1 MSGITYF
8 GQTDFRNEQK
18 KFGIKDKDRLR
29 HIYIIGKTGVG
40 KSTMIENMIAQDII
54 NGNGCAFLDPHGA
67 SAEKMLDYIPP
78 HRVDDVVYFAPFDM
92 AHPISFNV
100 MEDVGPDKRHH
111 VANGILSV
119 MKKIWVDA
127 FSGRMEYIVQNVLLA
142 LMETPG
148 STLLGI
154 NRMLADKEYRQM
166 VIDNIQDPS
175 VKSFWVDEY
184 LKWDERYQR
193 EAGAAIQNKIGQF
206 TSNPLIRNIVGQP
219 KSSFD
224 IRELMD
230 NKKILIANFSKG
242 LLGEQNARLLGSM
255 LSTSIYLAAMSRAEL
270 DEEEMKNI
278 PPFYLYVDEFQN
290 FANDSF
296 ADVLSEARKYKL
308 SLTMAHQY
316 VAQMPDTVREAIF
329 GNVGTMITF
338 RIGPED
344 AEAFERE
351 FSPTF
356 MAPDFTNLGPYQIYL
371 RLMIDGLNSS
381 PFSART
387 LPPIPTPEVSMK
399 LQAFQRSRQL
409 YANNREQVQ
418 KAIEDWFIPIPSK
431 KQLEHQE
438 YLAKK
443 KAEIEAK
450 GGVWIDPSDDSRDQS
465 RAKKETPP
473 SKPKTPEGVY
483 RKPVSTNP
491 PKNTPSSTSSPVS
504 GKPSAVEK
512 KTNNT
517 TPKKPR
523 LGVEPALM
531 AQNTRDQQKTNT
543 QTLDDLL
550 SPSEIKKQEYEKKK
564 KLQEKMAQQN
574 PKEKKEEPADD
585 DDDLTS
591 AITLSSNLKG
601 LLDNLDEGEYD
612 APVRV
617 QKEEVKKVSSPG
629 NSQNNKN
636 NENKNF
642 KKDTNKKKL
651 SYNERKDKEAKEK
664 QKKNDS
670 DLVKKERAQSNNT
683 KNNKDKKNNTKNNS
697 NNNQQKPKDTSPDAF
712 KKPGTGLVL
721 EKKIENKAAPTPQIT
736 KKDLQPQQQTRE
748 ASQDSKKSLQEIL
761 ARALQEKKEYQ
772 KQKEGRAT
780 LAKKEIP
787 QIVTRA
793 QQSPE
798 DNLDDLVSLHK
809 KDKTL
814 AHTKTKAY
822 TRDGI
827 APDTYEKKKSP
838 DATDDVSVK
847 KEASVDVLRDI
858 LGT

>member
-1 MSGITYF
+1 MFCMSGITYF

-29 HIYIIGKTGVG
+29 HLYIIGKTGVG

-78 HRVDDVVYFAPFDM
+78 ERVDDVVYFAPFDM

-316 VAQMPDTVREAIF
+316 IAQMPDTVREAIF

-338 RIGPED
+338 RVGPED

-387 LPPIPTPEVSMK
+387 LPPIPTPEISMK
-399 LQAFQRSRQL
+399 LQSFQRSRQL
-409 YANNREQVQ
+409 YANNRDQVQ

-450 GGVWIDPSDDSRDQS
+450 GGEWIDPSGETVNTAP
-465 RAKKETPP
+465 AKKEYSSSNT
-473 SKPKTPEGVY
+473 KTLEGVY
-483 RKPVSTNP
+483 RKPTNSNP
-491 PKNTPSSTSSPVS
+491 PASTPSSS
-504 GKPSAVEK
+504 
-512 KTNNT
+512 TNASFVRTPAKEETEAENVA
-517 TPKKPR
+517 PKKPR

-531 AQNTRDQQKTNT
+531 AQNTRDQQKTNA

-574 PKEKKEEPADD
+574 PTLKKTESDD
-585 DDDLTS
+585 EYDFTP
-591 AITLSSNLKG
+591 AITLSSSLKG
-601 LLDNLDEGEYD
+601 LLDNLDEGEYE
-612 APVRV
+612 APVRI
-617 QKEEVKKVSSPG
+617 QQEEVRETFVSKSL
-629 NSQNNKN
+629 QNNKN
-636 NENKNF
+636 YQDKNS
-642 KKDTNKKKL
+642 KNNTNKKKL
-651 SYNERKDKEAKEK
+651 SYNERKDNEARLMQK
-664 QKKNDS
+664 QNDS
-670 DLVKKERAQSNNT
+670 TSAKREKTRNNNT
-683 KNNKDKKNNTKNNS
+683 SNKNNS
-697 NNNQQKPKDTSPDAF
+697 NNTQQKPKDTFSNIS
-712 KKPGTGLVL
+712 KKSETGLIL
-721 EKKIENKAAPTPQIT
+721 EKEIEHKPTSFSLP
-736 KKDLQPQQQTRE
+736 KKDPQPKKENRE

-761 ARALQEKKEYQ
+761 ARALKDKQESIQKQQEKTL
-772 KQKEGRAT
+772 EG
-780 LAKKEIP
+780 KKEIP

-793 QQSPE
+793 QQSPQS
-798 DNLDDLVSLHK
+798 NLDDLIHSRERLAN
-809 KDKTL
+809 KDS
-814 AHTKTKAY
+814 ASY

-827 APDTYEKKKSP
+827 APDTKKLR
-838 DATDDVSVK
+838 DTTDGGSVK
-847 KEASVDVLRDI
+847 KEASADILRDI
-858 LGT
+858 LGV